1 MRESIPD
8 LNSGSSSQPLTIKII
23 GVGGAGSNVV
33 AEMQRSDLGAIPALI
48 LHTNSRILNLDT
60 KAQKM
65 VLGARRTHGLG
76 TGGDPEIGRAATED
90 QEEPLRQFCQ
100 GADLIFIVAGL
111 GGGTG
116 TGAAPVVARVAKDS
130 GALALAVVALPF
142 DFEGNRRTKQ
152 AQVGLVNLKSAA
164 DAVICLPNQKLFH
177 ILDEQTPVTETFA
190 ASNDLM
196 TQGVRGIWQMLTRTG
211 LINVDFSY
219 LRSVVH
225 DRHTESMFASAEAR
239 GEARVREVLDRLVAS
254 PLLEEG
260 RVLQESSDVLV
271 SLVGGPDLTIT
282 EVNKIM
288 EQLNRRVTEGQLIL
302 GAAIDPTQTGC
313 IRLTIVASRPN
324 RDLAGQSVP
333 ELSRLSPPPT
343 LKGEIEAPFFDELT
357 VNLSQSRFKAPPP
370 ATTPENT
377 ELLLQQLNGQSDRTR
392 RHSSK
397 RLKQEMFNLEIVS
410 KGRFEKSEPTI
421 HHGEDLDVP
430 TYIRRGVVLN

>member
-1 MRESIPD
+1 MLEMNPNPDTGKSI
-8 LNSGSSSQPLTIKII
+8 QPLTIKII
-23 GVGGAGSNVV
+23 GVGGAGSNAV
-33 AEMQRSDLGAIPALI
+33 AGMLRSDLAAIPALI

-65 VLGARRTHGLG
+65 ILGARRTHGLG
-76 TGGDPEIGRAATED
+76 TGGDPEIGRAAAED
-90 QEEPLRQFCQ
+90 QESALREFCQ

-116 TGAAPVVARVAKDS
+116 TGAAPVVARLAKDS

-142 DFEGNRRTKQ
+142 DFEGSRRTKQ
-152 AQVGLVNLKSAA
+152 AQVGLLKLKSAA
-164 DAVICLPNQKLFH
+164 DAVICLPNQKLFQ
-177 ILDEQTPVTETFA
+177 ILDEQTPVNETFA

-196 TQGVRGIWQMLTRTG
+196 TQGVRGIWQMLTRDG

-239 GEARVREVLDRLVAS
+239 GEARVREVVERLIAS

-260 RVLQESSDVLV
+260 RVLEEASDVLV
-271 SLVGGPDLTIT
+271 SLIGGPDLTIA

-288 EQLNRRVTEGQLIL
+288 DQLNRRVTEGQLIL
-302 GAAIDPTQTGC
+302 GAAIDPTLVGC
-313 IRLTIVASRPN
+313 IRLTIVASRPSP
-324 RDLAGQSVP
+324 DLLPNQIP
-333 ELSRLSPPPT
+333 HHSRLSST
-343 LKGEIEAPFFDELT
+343 QAIKGDIEAPFFDEPI
-357 VNLSQSRFKAPPP
+357 VSHSQSRFKGPPP

-377 ELLLQQLNGQSDRTR
+377 ELLLQQQMGQSHRTR
-392 RHSSK
+392 KHAAK
-397 RLKQEMFNLEIVS
+397 RMKQEMFNLEIVS

-421 HHGEDLDVP
+421 HHGEDLDIP

>member
-324 RDLAGQSVP
+324 RDLASHSVP
-333 ELSRLSPPPT
+333 ELSRLSAPPT

>member
-324 RDLAGQSVP
+324 RDLASHSVP
-333 ELSRLSPPPT
+333 ELSRLSAPPT
-343 LKGEIEAPFFDELT
+343 LKGEIEAPFFDERT